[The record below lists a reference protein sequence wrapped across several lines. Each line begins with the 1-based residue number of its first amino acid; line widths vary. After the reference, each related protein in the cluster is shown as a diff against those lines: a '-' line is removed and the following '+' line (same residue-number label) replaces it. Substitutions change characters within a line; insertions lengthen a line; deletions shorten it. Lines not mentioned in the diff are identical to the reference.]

1 MSAHIRRARDTV
13 LTVCEAGEAALSWLI
28 IMILPPVPDPH
39 YVSDWILSWYP
50 PRDLLLL
57 ALLTPSRCHTYQLQC
72 THCVSGCSSSPVII
86 IYIIFLSVF
95 MSVDFDWL
103 KRKLLSICFSHCGI
117 IRSVT
122 LLHTAYLCFVW
133 WLNTKYRDLFVN
145 WSFCL
150 LFLFQQILFKSN
162 QDLHQLVFVGLRDTT
177 ILGFIISSFIFW
189 PKNLCKW
196 RLL

>member
-1 MSAHIRRARDTV
+1 MSLIGFCLDIRHGIYCFLHCSLLLDATHTSCSA
-13 LTVCEAGEAALSWLI
+13 LTVYLGAV
-28 IMILPPVPDPH
+28 PP
-39 YVSDWILSWYP
+39 
-50 PRDLLLL
+50 
-57 ALLTPSRCHTYQLQC
+57 
-72 THCVSGCSSSPVII
+72 II

-103 KRKLLSICFSHCGI
+103 KRKLLSVCFSHCGI

-189 PKNLCKW
+189 AKNLCKW